1 MRALSPVIPS
11 AEFTLAIV
19 NGPEKGTIYKLM
31 GNEVTIGRGSDNDII
46 ITNDPKCSRKH
57 AAIRLTDQGY
67 MIEDISGKN
76 KIWVNGQEVS
86 SSPLHPSMT
95 FIVGETELRFDIVG
109 LKAQTKLKI
118 APNRYP
124 DSPAPFSDGRTSMS
138 SPKLKPQSSPL
149 TKRLILYGT
158 VGAVL
163 YFLLSPSSKKPEET
177 TLRTEQ
183 QIEAEIELAKKLQ
196 EEAEKKKMGTNNLP
210 FEEAQG
216 SYVRGFR
223 DYKKGQFGSAME
235 SFQACLSLYPEHVL
249 CNRYLRLSQ
258 RRFNELVQYH
268 MILGRK
274 YREQNQYSAC
284 AAAFRNV
291 MMMVRDTNSKAY
303 KEARANF
310 DACQAF
316 IEERF

>member
-1 MRALSPVIPS
+1 MRALSHTIPS
-11 AEFTLAIV
+11 AEFNIV
-19 NGPEKGTIYKLM
+19 VISGPEKGTTYKLM
-31 GNEVTIGRGSDNDII
+31 GNEVTIGRGRDNDIVI
-46 ITNDPKCSRKH
+46 PNDPKCSRKH

-67 MIEDISGKN
+67 VIEDISGKN

-86 SSPLHPSMT
+86 ASPLQPSMV
-95 FIVGETELRFDIVG
+95 FMVGETELRFDIVG
-109 LKAQTKLKI
+109 FKSQTKLQI
-118 APNRYP
+118 APDYHATDFR
-124 DSPAPFSDGRTSMS
+124 
-138 SPKLKPQSSPL
+138 PQSQQRMVQSKSSPL
-149 TKRLILYGT
+149 TRRLILYGT

-163 YFLLSPSSKKPEET
+163 YFLLSPSSKKAEET
-177 TLRTEQ
+177 ALRTEQ
-183 QIEAEIELAKKLQ
+183 QIEAEIEVAKKLQ
-196 EEAEKKKMGTNNLP
+196 EEAEKKKIGSNNLP

-235 SFQACLSLYPEHVL
+235 SFQACLSLYPEHIL

>member
-11 AEFTLAIV
+11 AEFTV
-19 NGPEKGTIYKLM
+19 MVMSGPEKGTIYKLM

-46 ITNDPKCSRKH
+46 ISKDPKCSRKH

-67 MIEDISGKN
+67 VIEDISGKN
-76 KIWVNGQEVS
+76 KVWVNGQEMS
-86 SSPLHPSMT
+86 SSPLHPSMV
-95 FIVGETELRFDIVG
+95 FMVGETELRFDIVG
-109 LKAQTKLKI
+109 LKPQTKLQI
-118 APNRYP
+118 APEHYP
-124 DSPAPFSDGRTSMS
+124 HTRSHSQQPMMK
-138 SPKLKPQSSPL
+138 PKASPL
-149 TKRLILYGT
+149 TRRLILYGV

-163 YFLLSPSSKKPEET
+163 YFLLSPSSKKVEET
-177 TLRTEQ
+177 SLRTEQ
-183 QIEAEIELAKKLQ
+183 QIEAEIEVAKKLQ
-196 EEAEKKKMGTNNLP
+196 EEAEKKKIGANNLP

-249 CNRYLRLSQ
+249 CTRYLRLSQ